1 MIILNK
7 FKLFFLE
14 FFLLL
19 DNHIVNIRNEVDN
32 WLLSFNNAISSK
44 NSNKDSL
51 TNLDKLFFED
61 SHWRDILALSWKIQT
76 ISGKQ
81 NIIKKLNDKIL
92 DFTARDFSIDLER
105 TSPREVIRAGKN
117 VIEVILKFKTKYG
130 QCEGILRLYQDNEG
144 SRNFKAWNFLT
155 ALSELNSSY
164 NKKEDLY
171 NNTLEGPNWLDVR
184 NEDILYNDRDPEVI
198 VVGSGQAGLSIA
210 ARLKQQN
217 IDTLVV
223 DKNDRVGDNWRNRY
237 HSLKLHN
244 QTHVN
249 HLPYMPFPKTWPTYI
264 PKDKLAGWFEYY
276 ADSMELNIWTKTIFN
291 GAEYNEIEKK
301 WNVNLKLSDGSERIM
316 KPKHIVMAVGVSS
329 VPNRTKIPKIDSY
342 KGKVIHST
350 DYSSGKDYKGKNV
363 LVFGTGTSAHDVAQD
378 LYVHGANVKIVQRSP
393 SMVVNV
399 EPSAQLPYQLY
410 REGPNTDDCD
420 LITISSPLQ
429 VLKKTHQLLTEK
441 TKKIDKSLLEKL
453 KEVGFRLEYGEDNT
467 GWQFKYLTRGG
478 GYYFNVGASD
488 LIADGKI
495 KVIQFSDIVNFKST
509 GIEMKS
515 GDKFEID
522 LMVTATGYKGQEYVV
537 EKYFGKSVVDKI
549 GPIWGF
555 DMERQELRNMW
566 IQTKQ
571 PGLWFHAGSLAQCR
585 IFSKFLALQIKAI
598 QEGIPI

>member
-1 MIILNK
+1 M
-7 FKLFFLE
+7 
-14 FFLLL
+14 L

-44 NSNKDSL
+44 NINKDPL

-184 NEDILYNDRDPEVI
+184 NQDILYNDRDPEVI

-291 GAEYNEIEKK
+291 GAKYNEIEKK

-329 VPNRTKIPKIDSY
+329 VPNRTKIPKIEGY

-441 TKKIDKSLLEKL
+441 TKKIDKLLLEKL
-453 KEVGFRLEYGEDNT
+453 QEVGFRLEYGEDNT

-488 LIADGKI
+488 LIVEGKI

-598 QEGIPI
+598 QEGILI

>member
-1 MIILNK
+1 M
-7 FKLFFLE
+7 
-14 FFLLL
+14 L
-19 DNHIVNIRNEVDN
+19 DTHIVNIRNEVDN
-32 WLLSFNNAISSK
+32 WLLSFNEAISDKISK
-44 NSNKDSL
+44 TDSIE
-51 TNLDKLFFED
+51 NLNKLFFEN
-61 SHWRDILALSWKIQT
+61 SHWRDILALTWQIQT
-76 ISGKQ
+76 TSGKQ
-81 NIIKKLNDKIL
+81 NIIPKLYDTVLNVIAK
-92 DFTARDFSIDLER
+92 DFVIDPQR
-105 TSPREVIRAGKN
+105 TQPREVIRAGKN
-117 VIEVILKFKTKYG
+117 VVEVILKFKTKFGY
-130 QCEGILRLYQDNEG
+130 CEGVVRLYEDSEVSG
-144 SRNFKAWNFLT
+144 TFKAWNFLT
-155 ALSELNSSY
+155 ALSDLNSSF
-164 NKKEDLY
+164 NKKEDQY
-171 NNTLEGPNWLDVR
+171 ENTLEGPNWLDVR
-184 NEDILYNDRDPEVI
+184 KEDRLYKDRDPEVL

-223 DKNDRVGDNWRNRY
+223 DKNERVGDNWRNRY

-249 HLPYMPFPKTWPTYI
+249 HLPYMPFPPTWPTYI

-276 ADSMELNIWTKTIFN
+276 AESMELNVWTKTTFIS
-291 GAEYNEIEKK
+291 AEYDKTEKN
-301 WNVNLKLSDGSERIM
+301 WNVKLKLSDGNERIM

-329 VPNRTKIPKIDSY
+329 VPNRTKIPGMDGY

-350 DYSSGKDYKGKNV
+350 DYSNGRDYKGKNV

-420 LITISSPLQ
+420 LITISSPLK

-441 TKKIDKSLLEKL
+441 TKEIDKSLLDKL
-453 KEVGFRLEYGEDNT
+453 EEVGFRLEYGEENT

-488 LIADGKI
+488 LIAEGKI
-495 KVIQFSDIVNFKST
+495 KVIQFSDIINFNPS
-509 GIEMKS
+509 GIEVIS
-515 GDKFEID
+515 GDHFDVD

-537 EKYFGKSVVDKI
+537 EEFFGKSVVENV

-555 DMERQELRNMW
+555 DNDRQELRNMW
-566 IQTKQ
+566 MQTKQ

-585 IFSKFLALQIKAI
+585 IFSKFLALQIRAI
-598 QEGIPI
+598 QEGTII

>member
-1 MIILNK
+1 M
-7 FKLFFLE
+7 
-14 FFLLL
+14 L

-44 NSNKDSL
+44 NSKNETL

-184 NEDILYNDRDPEVI
+184 NQDILYNDRDPEVI

-291 GAEYNEIEKK
+291 GAKYNEIEKK

-329 VPNRTKIPKIDSY
+329 VPNRTKIPKIEGY

-488 LIADGKI
+488 LIVEGKI

-598 QEGIPI
+598 QEGILI